1 MSRLHLPR
9 ALALG
14 LLLPLLASLVA
25 LAPASATPRAD
36 NPLAGRE
43 WGVYQGAAEMAWLPY
58 TLATGKEKKLLGRIA
73 LTPKAKWF
81 GNWISNDDIAQ
92 KVDDYIANATGGDDD
107 VLVQLT
113 LFRMNPW
120 EQDACTMLPTKEQKA
135 SYKQYVRRFAKAIGD
150 QHAAVVLQPD
160 GPFALCAPGGSKA
173 HSRLIA
179 YTSKVLSGLPH
190 TATYIEAGTAEW
202 NHFEVDRAVRLLA
215 RGGVEHV
222 RGFTFNVTHYESTAS
237 QVRFGAEVVKALEAR
252 GLGRKHFVVDTA
264 ENGRPFSGKW
274 WRAHNTG
281 ERWDNAT
288 TCQEKSDRRCV
299 TLGIPPTTQVAAK
312 KWGLPPD
319 VRRLA
324 RRHVDAYL
332 WAGRPWLFNQTAPF
346 DMARGLAVARTTPW
360 AKYLP

>member
-1 MSRLHLPR
+1 MSPVR
-9 ALALG
+9 ALAALC
-14 LLLPLLASLVA
+14 LLVGCLMLPL
-25 LAPASATPRAD
+25 APTQATPRD
-36 NPLAGRE
+36 ENPLADRE
-43 WGVYQGAAEMAWLPY
+43 WGVYRGNAEMAWLPY
-58 TLATGKEKKLLGRIA
+58 TLATGRQKKLLGRIA

-81 GNWISNDDIAQ
+81 GNWISNADISQ
-92 KVDDYIANATGGDDD
+92 KVNDYIANAAGGDQD

-120 EQDACTMLPTKEQKA
+120 EQDACRLLPTTTQKA
-135 SYKQYVRRFAKAIGD
+135 SYKQYVRRFARAIGD

-173 HSRLIA
+173 HSKLIA
-179 YTSKVLSGLPH
+179 YTAERLSRLRH
-190 TATYIEAGTAEW
+190 TTTYIEAGTAEW
-202 NHFEVDRAVRLLA
+202 NHGEVSRAVKLLV

-237 QVRFGAEVVKALEAR
+237 QIRFGAEVVEALADR

-264 ENGRPFSGKW
+264 ENGRPFTGRW
-274 WRAHNTG
+274 WRAHNDG
-281 ERWDNAT
+281 ERWDNAA
-288 TCQEKSDRRCV
+288 TCQKKEQKRCV

-312 KWGLPPD
+312 RWGLPGD

-324 RRHVDAYL
+324 RTHVDAYL

-346 DMARGLAVARTTPW
+346 DLSRGLAVARTTPW

>member
-1 MSRLHLPR
+1 MSPVRSLA
-9 ALALG
+9 ALC
-14 LLLPLLASLVA
+14 LLLGCLVLP
-25 LAPASATPRAD
+25 LAPAQATPRD
-36 NPLAGRE
+36 ENPLAGRV
-43 WGVYQGAAEMAWLPY
+43 WGVYQGNAEMAWLPY
-58 TLATGKEKKLLGRIA
+58 TLATGKQKKLLGRIA

-81 GNWISNDDIAQ
+81 GNWISNADIGQ
-92 KVDDYIANATGGDDD
+92 KVDDYIANAAGGDEE

-120 EQDACTMLPTKEQKA
+120 EQDACRLLPTTAQKA

-160 GPFALCAPGGSKA
+160 GPFALCAPHGSKA

-179 YTSKVLSGLPH
+179 YTAEVLSGLPH

-202 NHFEVDRAVRLLA
+202 NHFEVSRAVRLLV

-237 QVRFGAEVVKALEAR
+237 QVRFGAGVADR

-264 ENGRPFSGKW
+264 ENGRPFTGTW

-288 TCQEKSDRRCV
+288 TCSTRKQKHCV

-312 KWGLPPD
+312 RWGLPAD

-324 RRHVDAYL
+324 REHVDAYL

-346 DMARGLAVARTTPW
+346 DLTRGLAVARTTPW

>member
-1 MSRLHLPR
+1 MSRNRLLA

-14 LLLPLLASLVA
+14 VLLPFLAA
-25 LAPASATPRAD
+25 AHASATPRAD

-43 WGVYQGAAEMAWLPY
+43 WGVYQGNAEMAWLPY
-58 TLATGKEKKLLGRIA
+58 TLSTGRKKELLARIA

-81 GNWISNDDIAQ
+81 GNWISNADIEQ
-92 KVDDYIANATGGDDD
+92 KVEDYIANATGGDED

-120 EQDACTMLPTKEQKA
+120 EQDACRMLPTREQKA
-135 SYKQYVRRFAKAIGD
+135 SYKQYVRRFARAIGD
-150 QHAAVVLQPD
+150 AHAAVVLQPD
-160 GPFALCAPGGSKA
+160 GPFALCAPHGSRA

-179 YTSKVLSGLPH
+179 YTAEVLSRLPH

-202 NHFEVDRAVRLLA
+202 NHFEVDRAVTLLT

-237 QVRFGAEVVKALEAR
+237 QVRFGAKVVRALSAR
-252 GLGRKHFVVDTA
+252 GIPGKHFVVDTA
-264 ENGRPFSGKW
+264 ENGRPFSGQW

-281 ERWDNAT
+281 ERWDNAK
-288 TCQEKSDRRCV
+288 TCETRTQKRCV
-299 TLGIPPTTQVAAK
+299 TLGIPPTTQVAAER
-312 KWGLPPD
+312 WGLPSE

-324 RRHVDAYL
+324 RKHVDAYL
-332 WAGRPWLFNQTAPF
+332 WAGRPWLLNQTAPF
-346 DMARGLAVARTTPW
+346 DMGRGLAVARTTPW

>member
-1 MSRLHLPR
+1 MSRFRLPT

-14 LLLPLLASLVA
+14 LLLPLLVM
-25 LAPASATPRAD
+25 APASATPRTD

-43 WGVYQGAAEMAWLPY
+43 WGVYQGLAEMAWLPY

-92 KVDDYIANATGGDDD
+92 KVDDYIANAAGGDEE

-120 EQDACTMLPTKEQKA
+120 EQDACTMLPTRAQKR
-135 SYKQYVRRFAKAIGD
+135 SYKQYVRRFARAIGD
-150 QHAAVVLQPD
+150 QHAAVVVQPD
-160 GPFALCAPGGSKA
+160 GPFALCAPHGSRA
-173 HSRLIA
+173 HSKLIA
-179 YTSKVLSGLPH
+179 YTAERLSGLPH
-190 TATYIEAGTAEW
+190 TATYLEAGTAEW
-202 NHFEVDRAVRLLA
+202 NHYDVDRAVTLLT

-222 RGFTFNVTHYESTAS
+222 RGFTFNVTHYEPTAD
-237 QVRFGAEVVKALEAR
+237 QVRFGAEVVKALAAR
-252 GLGRKHFVVDTA
+252 GLGHKHFVVDTA
-264 ENGRPFSGKW
+264 ENGRPFTGTW

-288 TCQEKSDRRCV
+288 TCSTKSQTHCV
-299 TLGIPPTTQVAAK
+299 TLGIPPTTHVAAK
-312 KWGLPPD
+312 QWGLPDD

-324 RRHVDAYL
+324 RKHVDAYL

-346 DMARGLAVARTTPW
+346 DVGRGLAVARTTPW

>member
-1 MSRLHLPR
+1 MSRLSRIPVLV
-9 ALALG
+9 ALLLG
-14 LLLPLLASLVA
+14 LLLPFSPS
-25 LAPASATPRAD
+25 APAGATPRAD
-36 NPLAGRE
+36 NPLAGHE
-43 WGVYQGAAEMAWLPY
+43 WGVYQGRAEMAWLPY
-58 TLATGKEKKLLGRIA
+58 TLATGKEKRLLGRIA

-81 GNWISNDDIAQ
+81 GNWISNDDISQ
-92 KVDDYIANATGGDDD
+92 KVEDYIANASGGDRD

-120 EQDACTMLPTKEQKA
+120 EQDACTMLPTTSQRR
-135 SYKQYVRRFAKAIGD
+135 SYKQYVRRFARAIGD
-150 QHAAVVLQPD
+150 QRAAVVLQPD

-179 YTSKVLSGLPH
+179 YTARLLGDLPR

-202 NHFEVDRAVRLLA
+202 NRYEVDRAVRLLV

-222 RGFTFNVTHYESTAS
+222 RGFTFNVTHYEPTAD
-237 QVRFGAEVVKALEAR
+237 QVRFGAKVVRALAAR
-252 GLGRKHFVVDTA
+252 GVGRKHFVVDTA
-264 ENGRPFSGKW
+264 ENGRPFTGKW

-288 TCQEKSDRRCV
+288 TCATKRQKRCV

-312 KWGLPPD
+312 RWGLPAD

-324 RRHVDAYL
+324 RKHVDAYL
-332 WAGRPWLFNQTAPF
+332 WAGRPWLLNQTAPF
-346 DMARGLAVARTTPW
+346 DMGRALAVARTTPY
-360 AKYLP
+360 AEHLP